1 MLGQEKVRSVHH
13 QIKKLK
19 RLFSRADNEL
29 VLNDLLCQKLST
41 AILADKMAWLEE
53 ILRWLFQ
60 KGGQKIETRFRFF
73 FQVLEKNPE
82 WKENFEQTFT
92 ALLADCKFLSLFTSI
107 GMAVDHGLW
116 GDIAERVMEKIIP
129 TGGKTDF
136 QEIIFHAFQSKENQ
150 PQIDAL
156 SDETLLHLQTL
167 LYTPKNEAIWK
178 NVTAQI
184 DEALL
189 FLSIHAAHYGVSSEI
204 RNRLALKEAVSKS
217 AFFNLSVAF
226 QNHTPLVYDSTL
238 TSCESAVDAVYAS
251 MEESGVSVDV
261 VNRLETLSAI
271 LMQIRNILKLTE
283 SEPRLSKVRMVRD
296 FLARTVESGRRG
308 RSVLGHV
315 RHHFYLLSRKIV
327 ERNGQSGEHYIA
339 RNSSENRSLFLS
351 AIGGGLIVVLMT
363 IFKTWLIRLDPA
375 PLFLA
380 TGVWIIYSLG
390 FLAMQFSGCTLA
402 TKIPSFTASRLANL
416 LKTVRK
422 LNANEF
428 KNEVKLV
435 IKSQT
440 LALLGNLIGAIPLA
454 LLINFLFQS
463 LFQNTGLMNEHYA
476 QHIIHDLNPIFSLAI
491 PLGALTGLQ
500 LWLSS
505 VAGGWFEN
513 WIVFKRLP
521 TSIRNHYRL
530 RKIFGEA
537 PAKKLGDWVLKHASG
552 VATNIALGF
561 LFGFFPLLGGLFGMN
576 WNGNHVTI
584 STTSAVFAVSS
595 LHYDLPATT
604 WIYTSCGLLLIAL
617 MNFAVSF
624 GLALYIA
631 GNAQKM
637 KFWRVLHYLRS
648 SFQKNT

>member
-416 LKTVRK
+416 L
-422 LNANEF
+422 
-428 KNEVKLV
+428 
-435 IKSQT
+435 
-440 LALLGNLIGAIPLA
+440 
-454 LLINFLFQS
+454 
-463 LFQNTGLMNEHYA
+463 
-476 QHIIHDLNPIFSLAI
+476 
-491 PLGALTGLQ
+491 
-500 LWLSS
+500 
-505 VAGGWFEN
+505 
-513 WIVFKRLP
+513 
-521 TSIRNHYRL
+521 
-530 RKIFGEA
+530 
-537 PAKKLGDWVLKHASG
+537 
-552 VATNIALGF
+552 
-561 LFGFFPLLGGLFGMN
+561 
-576 WNGNHVTI
+576 
-584 STTSAVFAVSS
+584 
-595 LHYDLPATT
+595 
-604 WIYTSCGLLLIAL
+604 
-617 MNFAVSF
+617 
-624 GLALYIA
+624 
-631 GNAQKM
+631 
-637 KFWRVLHYLRS
+637 
-648 SFQKNT
+648 